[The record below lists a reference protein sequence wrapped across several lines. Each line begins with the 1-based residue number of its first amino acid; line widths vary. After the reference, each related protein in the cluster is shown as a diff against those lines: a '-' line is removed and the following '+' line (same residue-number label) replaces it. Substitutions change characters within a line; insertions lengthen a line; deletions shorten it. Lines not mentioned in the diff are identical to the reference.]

1 LAFICELFFPY
12 VKGGAENRY
21 WEVSKR
27 LAREH
32 EIHVFTMRPKGTP
45 AEETLEGV
53 YVHRTNEFKDLYSQD
68 GRRRIW
74 PSVVFSWELLKQIL
88 RDYGKFDVVD
98 FSAFPYLP
106 CLSAKILSAHWHA
119 PLAVTFHEVWGS
131 YWFEYLRNSSS
142 SRIGK
147 FFERSTAQLAN
158 KIIAVSQWTALALS
172 EVYEVSQEKVT
183 VIPNGVSLD
192 LIRSVSKEK
201 EPLKVLYVGRLI
213 EHKHVDWLLTA
224 MKTVLTSY
232 PKASLHIIGD
242 GPQRDFL
249 ESYAHKLGIT
259 SAVRFYGTLSNRLE
273 VVEHMKSASV
283 FVLPSTREG
292 FSMVTL
298 EAMAAGTP
306 VVVMKAPLNATLDYV
321 KDGQNGLVVEPD
333 KPDAIANAIVLLF
346 EDSDLYLKLVQN
358 GFSVVGLYNW
368 DTIASM
374 LKKFYRSLAESN

>member
-1 LAFICELFFPY
+1 
-12 VKGGAENRY
+12 
-21 WEVSKR
+21 
-27 LAREH
+27 
-32 EIHVFTMRPKGTP
+32 
-45 AEETLEGV
+45 
-53 YVHRTNEFKDLYSQD
+53 
-68 GRRRIW
+68 
-74 PSVVFSWELLKQIL
+74 
-88 RDYGKFDVVD
+88 
-98 FSAFPYLP
+98 
-106 CLSAKILSAHWHA
+106 
-119 PLAVTFHEVWGS
+119 
-131 YWFEYLRNSSS
+131 
-142 SRIGK
+142 
-147 FFERSTAQLAN
+147 
-158 KIIAVSQWTALALS
+158 
-172 EVYEVSQEKVT
+172 VYEVSQGKIT

-232 PKASLHIIGD
+232 PKASLHVIGD

-249 ESYAHKLGIT
+249 ESFAHELGIT
-259 SAVRFYGTLSNRLE
+259 SAVHFYGTLSNRLE

-333 KPDAIANAIVLLF
+333 KPDAIANAIALLF
-346 EDSDLYLKLVQN
+346 EDSDLYLKLVHN

-374 LKKFYRSLAESN
+374 LEKFYRSLAESN